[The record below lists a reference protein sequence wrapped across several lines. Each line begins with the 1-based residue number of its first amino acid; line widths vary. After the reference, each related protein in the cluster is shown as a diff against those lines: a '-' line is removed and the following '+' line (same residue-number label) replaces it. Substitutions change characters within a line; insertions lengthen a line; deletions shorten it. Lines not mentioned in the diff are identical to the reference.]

1 MKRQISSGLLISL
14 LFFSL
19 FCTKPREGAEPD
31 HHIFV
36 FADSLDWVFLKGA
49 LESTFEK
56 TIRTPQLERLFV
68 LVFKRPETLAQFK
81 TKKNII
87 LLSSLRSQ
95 GKAAEIVRSM
105 LTEPRVLKG
114 VEEGRYYVFTLK
126 NQWAQDQLLMVL
138 VSKDLSTLKEKIIQN
153 SDFLYRIFDN
163 RYKSLL
169 KKRMYA
175 KLERKETEKKLMD
188 KYGWAVRVQ
197 HDYFL
202 AFEDPKE
209 NFVFLRRRFPERW
222 LFVYWVDTEDPSF
235 LTPEWCLKKRDEI
248 GEKFYGED
256 RIVREYTRVEKG
268 EFLGREA
275 LIVEGLWENEKE
287 VAGGPYKAYCFYDPP
302 TKRVYMI
309 DIAVF
314 APGQRK
320 MPFLRQLE
328 VIAHTFRTHKE
339 G

>member
-1 MKRQISSGLLISL
+1 M
-14 LFFSL
+14 
-19 FCTKPREGAEPD
+19 
-31 HHIFV
+31 
-36 FADSLDWVFLKGA
+36 
-49 LESTFEK
+49 
-56 TIRTPQLERLFV
+56 
-68 LVFKRPETLAQFK
+68 
-81 TKKNII
+81 
-87 LLSSLRSQ
+87 
-95 GKAAEIVRSM
+95 
-105 LTEPRVLKG
+105 
-114 VEEGRYYVFTLK
+114 
-126 NQWAQDQLLMVL
+126 
-138 VSKDLSTLKEKIIQN
+138 
-153 SDFLYRIFDN
+153 
-163 RYKSLL
+163 SLL

-175 KLERKETEKKLMD
+175 KLERKETEEKLMG
-188 KYGWAVRVQ
+188 KYGWRVRVQ

-235 LTPEWCLKKRDEI
+235 LTPEWCLKKRNEI

-256 RIVREYTRVEKG
+256 RVVRGYTKVERG
-268 EFLGREA
+268 EFLGRKA
-275 LIVEGLWENEKE
+275 FIVQGLWENEKE
-287 VAGGPYKAYCFYDPP
+287 VAGGPYKAYCFYDST